1 MNCKMKKAAAVC
13 LAAVLSMGISS
24 AVLAAGGS
32 SGPAVKYAKQGQ
44 IGEVITNPYR
54 IAPLT
59 AIIRS
64 GASSSTTS
72 RSALSRRKTAPKSP
86 TRWIAP
92 K

>member
-54 IAPLT
+54 IAP
-59 AIIRS
+59 
-64 GASSSTTS
+64 
-72 RSALSRRKTAPKSP
+72 K
-86 TRWIAP
+86 
-92 K
+92 